1 MTDLENPC
9 PFEEGDDLLSPIFPV
24 AKRNRRRYKI
34 ISEGELVVQKVKEN
48 AEQSSQKVWVKKT
61 RAWPRPSP

>member
-1 MTDLENPC
+1 
-9 PFEEGDDLLSPIFPV
+9 
-24 AKRNRRRYKI
+24 
-34 ISEGELVVQKVKEN
+34 LVVQKVKEN